1 MQHASLQLQNMI
13 MHYCI
18 ISSFDLTF
26 RSNFLQSITLSFNMS
41 HTINQIMTVNFYLI
55 SMTFYTTNSIYS
67 KSFYLQ
73 YNCTCSVT
81 ILHFQWKRCG
91 KKVHFA
97 IILLNLIKLA
107 IVCIIF
113 HATKGP
119 LALLFKIF
127 LSMLLCTNVCN
138 ISIETVYIL
147 CYLKKTSNIQQ
158 HEPTNA

>member
-1 MQHASLQLQNMI
+1 MSQN
-13 MHYCI
+13 C
-18 ISSFDLTF
+18 LVVT
-26 RSNFLQSITLSFNMS
+26 

-55 SMTFYTTNSIYS
+55 SMTFTQQTVSTLMHFIFN
-67 KSFYLQ
+67 
-73 YNCTCSVT
+73 T
-81 ILHFQWKRCG
+81 IALALLLYCIFQWKRCG
-91 KKVHFA
+91 RRVHFA

>member
-1 MQHASLQLQNMI
+1 MSQ
-13 MHYCI
+13 
-18 ISSFDLTF
+18 
-26 RSNFLQSITLSFNMS
+26 NFLVIT

-55 SMTFYTTNSIYS
+55 SMTFTQSTVPTLMHFIFNIIALTLLLYCI
-67 KSFYLQ
+67 
-73 YNCTCSVT
+73 
-81 ILHFQWKRCG
+81 FQWKRCG
-91 KKVHFA
+91 RRVHFA

-127 LSMLLCTNVCN
+127 LSMLMCTNVCN
-138 ISIETVYIL
+138 IFIETVYIL
-147 CYLKKTSNIQQ
+147 FYLKKTSNIQL